1 MNQTSSEIMQHL
13 AAQGWLGRIVPI
25 EHLSD
30 LEDAILGTQ
39 RRGFFD
45 DEFYQER
52 LSGFSFRSPQGL
64 EDCQSIIVLAIPVP
78 QIRTVFRWKGERFP
92 AILPPTYV
100 GYGATS
106 ERVRVGVGTL
116 LGEEGY
122 KVERAELPLKTLA
135 VCSGLAEYGRNN
147 ISYLP
152 GLGSFFQLVGVLSD
166 LRCSEDS
173 WERPRMMERCK
184 SCEACLRACPT
195 GAIGQDR
202 LLLHAERC
210 ITFHNERSGEFP
222 AWLRP
227 DWHNCLFGCMCCQN
241 VCPENKA
248 VLSWVEE
255 KEEFTEEETRLL
267 MECAPVGEL
276 PASTVEKLRQLD
288 MCDDLPILSRNLL
301 VLLCGQ
307 IATELGSRWDDPL
320 PNA

>member
-1 MNQTSSEIMQHL
+1 MNHIASELMRHL

-30 LEDAILGTQ
+30 LEDAIVGTH
-39 RRGFFD
+39 RRGLFD
-45 DEFYQER
+45 DEFYRER

-64 EDCQSIIVLAIPVP
+64 VDCQSIIVLAVPVP
-78 QIRTVFRWKGERFP
+78 QIQTVFHWKGEQFP

-106 ERVRVGVGTL
+106 ERVRAGVGVL
-116 LGEEGY
+116 LAEDGY
-122 KVERAELPLKTLA
+122 KVEKAELPLKTLA

-166 LRCSEDS
+166 LPCPEDP
-173 WERPRMMERCK
+173 WERPRMMERCTN
-184 SCEACLRACPT
+184 CEACLRACPT
-195 GAIGQDR
+195 GAISQER
-202 LLLHAERC
+202 FLLHAERC

-222 AWLRP
+222 AWLDP
-227 DWHNCLFGCMCCQN
+227 AWHNCLFGCMRCQK

-255 KEEFTEEETRLL
+255 KEEFTEEETCLL
-267 MECAPVGEL
+267 VNCAPVGVL
-276 PASTVEKLRQLD
+276 PASTVEKMRQLD
-288 MCDDLPILSRNLL
+288 VFDDLPILSRNLSA
-301 VLLCGQ
+301 LLG
-307 IATELGSRWDDPL
+307 ATRPPS
-320 PNA
+320 